1 MKLQNLRFA
10 IYLKESVLHPA
21 QRIELL
27 WMIIDSVEMAVFLP
41 QEKVESISRRCQDV
55 LSMEEVPRKT

>member
-1 MKLQNLRFA
+1 MKLQSLGFA
-10 IYLKESVLHPA
+10 IYLKKSVLYPT

-27 WMIIDSVEMAVFLP
+27 WMTIDSVEMTVFLP
-41 QEKVESISRRCQDV
+41 QEKVESISKRCQDV